1 MTRRTIVLATL
12 AACTTVAVVACTLNP
27 QPLPPSDFA
36 SENDADGGTRNDS
49 GGFGGENPTPSADAS
64 ASVDAGRQD
73 DGDGGDAGDAGDAG
87 DGGDASDGG

>member
-1 MTRRTIVLATL
+1 MTRRTIVLAAL

-36 SENDADGGTRNDS
+36 SENDADGGTRSDS
-49 GGFGGENPTPSADAS
+49 GSLGGNPTPSVDGS
-64 ASVDAGRQD
+64 AGVDAGRQD
-73 DGDGGDAGDAGDAG
+73 DGDGGDGG